1 MGSVSICRDAVA
13 AIGLS
18 QALNTCNNVRSASS
32 RRVSRGLSNSLPRGL
47 ADCSSQSSLYVN
59 RSESLKFACR
69 GGGANWVKLDGRGG
83 RIVCANKGSDDGSRP
98 QYSADAKMRSEVIAP
113 FRALRMFFYSAFMA
127 SGSIGGLIALTR
139 LIASL
144 NNAPGAEA
152 PIEIAKGLAI
162 DFGAVAVFA
171 LLYRSDAK
179 ARDKALAKIGREEN
193 LSNLR
198 LELSNKKV
206 VTIGQ
211 LRGTSRIVILAGPA
225 SYIED
230 ALRQSEPYKKD
241 LLERGVLVAAY
252 ATDGATIRENSPAP
266 IPSTT
271 PLSDTGDSTELS
283 KSVAAVADLEK
294 KWRATPIYT
303 SEWGRW
309 INDQKELANV
319 SSDQPVY
326 VSLRL
331 DGRVRGS
338 GVGIPSWQAM
348 ARQLPPTKGIW
359 GGVFDGMDGRV

>member
-1 MGSVSICRDAVA
+1 MGSVSIFRDTVA
-13 AIGLS
+13 HS
-18 QALNTCNNVRSASS
+18 QALNSCNNVTRASS
-32 RRVSRGLSNSLPRGL
+32 RRVSRSGLNSLPCGL
-47 ADCSSQSSLYVN
+47 ADYSSQSSLYIN
-59 RSESLKFACR
+59 RSESLKLACR
-69 GGGANWVKLDGRGG
+69 DGGLYVVKLNGRGG
-83 RIVCANKGSDDGSRP
+83 RIVSAKGNDNGTPRP
-98 QYSADAKMRSEVIAP
+98 EYSTDAKMRSEVIAP

-127 SGSIGGLIALTR
+127 SGGIGGLIAITR

-152 PIEIAKGLAI
+152 PIEIAKGIAI
-162 DFGAVAVFA
+162 DFGAVIIFA
-171 LLYRSDAK
+171 LLYRWDSK

-225 SYIED
+225 SYIEE
-230 ALRQSEPYKKD
+230 ALRQSEPFKKD

-252 ATDGATIRENSPAP
+252 ATDGATIGNDSPAP
-266 IPSTT
+266 LPSST
-271 PLSDTGDSTELS
+271 PPSNTEGSTELS

-294 KWRATPIYT
+294 KWRAMPIYT
-303 SEWGRW
+303 LEWGRW
-309 INDQKELANV
+309 INDQKKLANV
-319 SSDQPVY
+319 SPDQPVY

-348 ARQLPPTKGIW
+348 ARQLPPIKGIW